1 MVVVL
6 VVLVVVEL
14 PGIELEYEDDT
25 GLRNYHVPFKYPA
38 MITAP
43 ANIST

>member
-6 VVLVVVEL
+6 VVLVVEL
-14 PGIELEYEDDT
+14 LGIELEYEDDT